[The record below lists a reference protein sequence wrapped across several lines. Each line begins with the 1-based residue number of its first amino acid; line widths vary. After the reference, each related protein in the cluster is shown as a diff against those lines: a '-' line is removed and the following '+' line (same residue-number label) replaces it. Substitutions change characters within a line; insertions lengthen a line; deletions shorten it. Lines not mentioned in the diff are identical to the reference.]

1 MDITRISPRP
11 PGLAGALRARK
22 SVEAIVARNDQE
34 PGHGL
39 KRSMGLVH
47 LTALSIGASLG
58 TGIFVILGEATPKAG
73 PAVVLAFVLAAF
85 TALFSALSYAELAGS
100 IPVSGS
106 SYSYTYATM
115 GELFAWICGWCLML
129 EYGVSVAAVAVG
141 WGEYINE
148 LLQGMFGIALP
159 TAISESPGAGGVVNV
174 PAIVIVLVAVAL
186 LTRGASESALVNTIM
201 VALKILVLVFFCAVA
216 FTAFRAGNFA
226 PFMPLGAAG
235 VTAAASQVFFA
246 YIGFDAAS
254 TAGDEAKNAKRDLP
268 RAIILSL
275 LIVTILYCLVA
286 IAAVGAMP
294 WQDIAGEGAALATIL
309 DAATT
314 STWPAVLLSAGAVIA
329 IASVVLAVMYGQT
342 RILYAMSLDG
352 LVPRVFSRVNPRT
365 RVPVVNIVVV
375 GGLVSA
381 LAGFVPLGE
390 LADATSIGSLFAFML
405 VNVAVIILRRRH
417 PDLHRSFRTPL
428 FPLMP
433 VLGVVFC
440 ALLLFGLGVS
450 TWVAFALWMVVGLAI
465 YFAYGV
471 RKSELRNS
479 PEAVEAR

>member
-1 MDITRISPRP
+1 LDITKISPRP

-22 SVEAIVARNDQE
+22 SVDAIVARNDQE

-148 LLQGMFGIALP
+148 LLHGMFGIALP
-159 TAISESPGAGGVVNV
+159 AAISESPGAGGIVNV

-186 LTRGASESALVNTIM
+186 LTRGASESALVNTVM

-216 FTAFRAGNFA
+216 FTAFRAGNFT
-226 PFMPLGAAG
+226 PFIPLGAAG

-309 DAATT
+309 NAATT
-314 STWPAVLLSAGAVIA
+314 STWPAILLSAGAVIA

-342 RILYAMSLDG
+342 RILYA
-352 LVPRVFSRVNPRT
+352 
-365 RVPVVNIVVV
+365 
-375 GGLVSA
+375 
-381 LAGFVPLGE
+381 
-390 LADATSIGSLFAFML
+390 
-405 VNVAVIILRRRH
+405 
-417 PDLHRSFRTPL
+417 
-428 FPLMP
+428 
-433 VLGVVFC
+433 
-440 ALLLFGLGVS
+440 
-450 TWVAFALWMVVGLAI
+450 
-465 YFAYGV
+465 
-471 RKSELRNS
+471 K
-479 PEAVEAR
+479 